1 MTRQEEIVK
10 GFNESWSQFGI
21 NVSSNVSNPIN
32 GITVNNPNGGRA
44 VALNFIDGVNATK
57 LTAAQIAALP
67 NPQAGQIVYQTDGVT
82 GVYVYDGASWAKV
95 GGLSSVNGT
104 TNRITVTG
112 GNTIDIASTYVGQ
125 TSITTLGTITTG
137 TWTGIIGQAT
147 MTLGSDATGDIY
159 YRNSGGN
166 LTRLGIGSAGQVL
179 GVSAGIPAWQAAGSG
194 ITVGT
199 TTITSGTSGRI
210 AFNNSGVYGESADL
224 FFDLTNKRLGI
235 GTSSPSYFVD
245 VISPGNQSTQ
255 ARFRNTTTQTSV
267 EIYSGSGVVI
277 VGGYASLGSTIMA
290 EMYIQSNT
298 VYFTKSTG
306 ARMFTLNDG
315 YMALGTNTS
324 PTARIHLPAGTAS
337 AGTAPLK
344 LTAGTNLTTP
354 ESGAF
359 EFDGTNLYFTV
370 GGVRKTVTLV

>member
-199 TTITSGTSGRI
+199 TTITSGTSGRV
-210 AFNNSGVYGESADL
+210 AFNNAGVYGEDDGITYSSA
-224 FFDLTNKRLGI
+224 NKRLTLGGTTGVIPLIVRNSTWSTNFQVTQNNGRSSGAI
-235 GTSSPSYFVD
+235 GF
-245 VISPGNQSTQ
+245 
-255 ARFRNTTTQTSV
+255 F
-267 EIYSGSGVVI
+267 
-277 VGGYASLGSTIMA
+277 
-290 EMYIQSNT
+290 
-298 VYFTKSTG
+298 
-306 ARMFTLNDG
+306 ND
-315 YMALGTNTS
+315 
-324 PTARIHLPAGTAS
+324 AGTAAMRMSILYRTEFNVTEEFSGTS
-337 AGTAPLK
+337 AFFATTSQIQLAYPTSIKGSTPTAYLHLGAGTATANTAPLK

-354 ESGAF
+354 ENGAF

>member
-82 GVYVYDGASWAKV
+82 GVYVYDGASWTKV

-112 GNTIDIASTYVGQ
+112 GDTIDIASTYVGQ

-210 AFNNSGVYGESADL
+210 AFNNSGVYGESSNL
-224 FFDLTNKRLGI
+224 QFDNSNIRIGLGLTPQVGIDVLGGGVTPYMRLGNT
-235 GTSSPSYFVD
+235 G
-245 VISPGNQSTQ
+245 GNSTHL
-255 ARFRNTTTQTSV
+255 FNNNTTSYLRHVVGASVGSEVALNNNNVNIMNAFQIFATGNIISYPTS
-267 EIYSGSGVVI
+267 I
-277 VGGYASLGSTIMA
+277 
-290 EMYIQSNT
+290 
-298 VYFTKSTG
+298 K
-306 ARMFTLNDG
+306 
-315 YMALGTNTS
+315 TS
-324 PTARIHLPAGTAS
+324 AAPTAHLHIGAGTAAAS
-337 AGTAPLK
+337 TAPLK

-354 ESGAF
+354 ENGAF